1 MNRSKK
7 ILGLLEQGKEMELSD
22 DAQKKLSPE
31 EQATAK
37 KFMIKGYKHA
47 IQLELDG
54 ELFGEPM
61 YFKTA
66 EQVGPFM
73 RSTAGGKLKQK
84 WVVNL

>member
-7 ILGLLEQGKEMELSD
+7 ILGLFEQDKELSA

-31 EQATAK
+31 EQAMAK

-47 IQLELDG
+47 VQFELDG
-54 ELFGEPM
+54 ELWGEPM